1 MSHCTPDIEPVRP
14 LTELMLPVHGCDA
27 TRRNLELRDVTQR
40 LYDAESQVAQ
50 TKLELR
56 ALEETTQGEK
66 AATTIG
72 RALAHTTHLRRCN
85 CVV

>member
-1 MSHCTPDIEPVRP
+1 MR
-14 LTELMLPVHGCDA
+14 GCDA
-27 TRRNLELRDVTQR
+27 TRRNMELRDVTQR

-50 TKLELR
+50 SKLELR

-72 RALAHTTHLRRCN
+72 GTLAHTTLASRCN
-85 CVV
+85 CFVQ

>member
-1 MSHCTPDIEPVRP
+1 MCTPDLKPVALFAVR
-14 LTELMLPVHGCDA
+14 MLPMCDCAA
-27 TRRNLELRDVTQR
+27 TRRNMELRDVTQR

-50 TKLELR
+50 SKLELR

-72 RALAHTTHLRRCN
+72 ETLAHTTLASRCS
-85 CVV
+85 CFVQ